1 MKYCSKCGRELFE
14 EAVVCPNCGCA
25 LQAADAKGKK
35 EKVAFN
41 SFLPLNIVNFL
52 FSILAISAMLFMMI
66 SIIFPY
72 IYTYVD
78 YYSYSD
84 SIYFYADSYFFP
96 LFGWAITAFIISCV
110 AMVMGFISVITSIV
124 GVIMKKIGSNYVFSS
139 FTRLF
144 LSAALFTI
152 TLLMMINGW

>member
-14 EAVVCPNCGCA
+14 EAVVCPGCGCA
-25 LQAADAKGKK
+25 LQVADAKGKK
-35 EKVAFN
+35 EKVVFN

-52 FSILAISAMLFMMI
+52 FSILAISAMLFMML
-66 SIIFPY
+66 SLIFSHVSTFVSY
-72 IYTYVD
+72 SS
-78 YYSYSD
+78 YSYST
-84 SIYFYADSYFFP
+84 FYADS
-96 LFGWAITAFIISCV
+96 LFYPDVGWAITAFIISCV

-139 FTRLF
+139 VTRLF

-152 TLLMMINGW
+152 TLIMMLS